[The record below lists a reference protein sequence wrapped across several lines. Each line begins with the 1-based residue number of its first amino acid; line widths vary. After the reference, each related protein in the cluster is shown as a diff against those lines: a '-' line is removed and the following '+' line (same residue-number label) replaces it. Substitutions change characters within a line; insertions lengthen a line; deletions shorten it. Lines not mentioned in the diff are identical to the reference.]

1 MHKNINFPGIET
13 ISNKVLYA
21 KCFFSFF
28 LSPSDD
34 KKRSKVFSIR
44 VGMTA
49 KMVRKYREKN

>member
-21 KCFFSFF
+21 KCFILF

-34 KKRSKVFSIR
+34 KKKDEKYSVR
-44 VGMTA
+44 VAMTA
-49 KMVRKYREKN
+49 KMVRNI